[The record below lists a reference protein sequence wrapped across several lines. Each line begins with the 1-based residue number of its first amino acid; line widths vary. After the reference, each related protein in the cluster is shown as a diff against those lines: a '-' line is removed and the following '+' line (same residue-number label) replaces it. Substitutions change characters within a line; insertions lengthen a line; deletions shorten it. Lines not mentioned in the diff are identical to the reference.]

1 MKKSALFLFLLMFT
15 LASCEKQADW
25 QLRPVDELPLVIRGG
40 ITDETKA
47 HQVSISYPATSL
59 SGPEQPVSGALV
71 SITDG
76 TQTWWLT
83 ESDSQQGNYLSDPG
97 LTGITGKYYTLEV
110 KVGEKIYRA
119 TDYMPA
125 NSWFAPLKYVKTNN
139 GLYQVSWVASAYHPG
154 SPAMYEILIDWTGV
168 QGYEGLPEA
177 ECRAKLYY
185 FTLTSIDVSELFKP
199 EFEKVQFP
207 SGSLITERRYSLSA
221 AHETFLRS
229 MLIETSWNGGF
240 FDANSANLQ
249 GNLSSGATG
258 FFYASSVYSLTLNV
272 VP

>member
-1 MKKSALFLFLLMFT
+1 MVCL

-25 QLRPVDELPLVIRGG
+25 QIQEADELPLVIRGG
-40 ITDETKA
+40 ITDENQA
-47 HQVSISYPATSL
+47 HLITLCYPATSL
-59 SGPEQPVSGALV
+59 NGPEQAVSGALV

-83 ESDSQQGNYLSDPG
+83 EDDSLKGTYAPASAFA
-97 LTGITGKYYTLEV
+97 GITGKYYTLEV
-110 KVGEKIYRA
+110 RVGEKIFRA

-125 NSWFAPLKYVKTNN
+125 NSWFSPLKYVKTNN
-139 GLYQVSWVASAYHPG
+139 GMYQVSWVASTYHPTT
-154 SPAMYEILIDWTGV
+154 PAMFEILIDWSGV
-168 QGYEGLPEA
+168 PGYEALSED

-199 EFEKVQFP
+199 DFERVQFP
-207 SGSLITERRYSLSA
+207 SGTTITERRYSLSA
-221 AHETFLRS
+221 AHEAFLRS

-240 FDANSANLQ
+240 FDAQAANLQ

-258 FFYASSVYSLTLNV
+258 FFYASSVYSITLNV